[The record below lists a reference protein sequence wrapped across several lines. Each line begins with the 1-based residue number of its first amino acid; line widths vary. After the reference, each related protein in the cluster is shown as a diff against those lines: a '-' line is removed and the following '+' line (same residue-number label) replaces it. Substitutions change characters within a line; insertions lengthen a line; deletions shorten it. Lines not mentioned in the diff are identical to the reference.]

1 MQRLVA
7 LAQIRLE
14 LHRGGLCFR
23 PATKPDAII
32 LVIVES
38 LGIRYLAIFPV
49 PPGTNRIDVLD
60 VAFKLVGPR
69 LRCPVFASD

>member
-23 PATKPDAII
+23 LATKPDAII

-38 LGIRYLAIFPV
+38 FGIRWLSIFPV
-49 PPGTNRIDVLD
+49 PPGPYCVHVFD
-60 VAFKLVGPR
+60 VAFKLVGP
-69 LRCPVFASD
+69 

>member
-32 LVIVES
+32 LAIVES
-38 LGIRYLAIFPV
+38 LKTPATLDNLA
-49 PPGTNRIDVLD
+49 
-60 VAFKLVGPR
+60 A
-69 LRCPVFASD
+69 VFFE